1 MPSAKIAHLTDRA
14 LIRIAGEDAHT
25 FLQNLVTADIEDT
38 DANGASAS
46 ALLTPQG
53 KILFDFLLYRTDDGY
68 LADAPAAVA
77 PDLLKRLTFYRL
89 RAKVDL
95 ELLDAETGVFAVW
108 DGFPEIDGTLVSVAD
123 PRTSALG
130 RRLVA
135 PVARTSGQTDAHAVD
150 LDAYERHRIATGV
163 PEGLKDYAYSDIF
176 PHDADLDQLGGV
188 SFTKGCYVG
197 QEVVSR
203 VHHRGTARK
212 RFVVVEGA
220 TALPDMGTQVTAGG
234 KSIGEIGSSISSKA
248 GAGVGLALLRLDKV
262 AQAKDNGSPL
272 TCGDVEIDVRIPD
285 WASFTL
291 PEPQTPD

>member
-1 MPSAKIAHLTDRA
+1 VPSAKIAHLTDRA

-38 DANGASAS
+38 DSGGASSS

-53 KILFDFLLYRTDDGY
+53 KILFDFLLYRTNDGY
-68 LADAPAAVA
+68 LADAPASVA
-77 PDLLKRLTFYRL
+77 SDFLKRLTFYRL
-89 RAKVDL
+89 RAKVEL
-95 ELLDAETGVFAVW
+95 ELLDADTGVFAVW
-108 DGFPEIDGTLVSVAD
+108 DGSPEINEARVAVTD
-123 PRTSALG
+123 PRTPALG
-130 RRLVA
+130 LRIVA
-135 PVARTSGQTDAHAVD
+135 PVSAMTGQMEEFAAD
-150 LDAYERHRIATGV
+150 LDAYERHRVATGV

-212 RFVVVEGA
+212 RFVLVEGA
-220 TALPDMGTQVTAGG
+220 TALPEKGTQVIAGG
-234 KSIGEIGSSISSKA
+234 KSVGEIGSSVASET

-285 WASFTL
+285 WAAFSL
-291 PEPQTPD
+291 PEPQTSN